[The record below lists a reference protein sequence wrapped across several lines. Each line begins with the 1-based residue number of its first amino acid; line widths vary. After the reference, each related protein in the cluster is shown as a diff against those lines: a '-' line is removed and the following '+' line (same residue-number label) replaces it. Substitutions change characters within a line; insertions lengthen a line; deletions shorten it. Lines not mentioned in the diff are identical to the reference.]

1 MESIEPENP
10 LFDYSPCS
18 HSNGKVVCDKV
29 PLEEVRKV
37 FKRTSSH
44 RLASVQ
50 LILQPYIF
58 TETFIPEDIFGT
70 KRILDIR
77 IEFPYEAVANHSLSL
92 EVDADAFRSTKSYTK
107 EFGINII
114 DCTLLDLSFLSG
126 FDKLTKLHFN
136 NIYKIQHCLPSLPPL
151 FRLITLYISHCSG
164 MNELYNFPVLT
175 NGLKDARFSND
186 DISKFHSNK
195 IINDETLDRIIDW
208 LLLSSANTLEEMS
221 VIYMNQLTQVPIK
234 ISTFKALR
242 KLWLYDNSI
251 STIKSGAF
259 SFSVPVSLLSIH
271 RNGIREIE
279 PGAFQG
285 KHDINIKPT
294 NKEFLIIAYSS
305 ISAFKY
311 FRRFQGRRGLRL
323 QQ

>member
-1 MESIEPENP
+1 VKSINPENSS
-10 LFDYSPCS
+10 FDYSPCV
-18 HSNGKVVCDKV
+18 HSNGNVVCDQV
-29 PLEEVRKV
+29 PLEEVQKV
-37 FKRTSSH
+37 FKRTPFP
-44 RLASVQ
+44 RLLSVK
-50 LILQPYIF
+50 LVLQPEVF
-58 TETFIPEDIFGT
+58 SESVIPENVFGT
-70 KRILDIR
+70 KQILDIL
-77 IEFPYEAVANHSLSL
+77 IEYPLDSYYDNKLQ
-92 EVDADAFRSTKSYTK
+92 VDVNAFRSTKSYTTN
-107 EFGINII
+107 FTINNIH
-114 DCTLLDLSFLSG
+114 CTLLDLSFLSG

-175 NGLKDARFSND
+175 NGLKDARFAND